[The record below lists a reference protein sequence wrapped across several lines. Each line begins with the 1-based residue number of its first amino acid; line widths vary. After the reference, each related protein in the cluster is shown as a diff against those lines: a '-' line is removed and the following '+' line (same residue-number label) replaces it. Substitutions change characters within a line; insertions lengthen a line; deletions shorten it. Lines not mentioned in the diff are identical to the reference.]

1 MRFDLSSYFED
12 PELKET
18 LAKYEGMV
26 KNHTPAY
33 FDADELT
40 DIAEYYAAHERQ
52 EEAEQVID
60 FALRLHPND
69 TDVLIFHARTLA
81 MKGDLD
87 GAYQVADLI
96 EDKNDIEARF
106 LQADLLMEQ
115 NKMEEADL
123 IFQQMAAEEDNE
135 LDLLFDIVMD
145 YIEVNQA
152 YYAAEWIKRI
162 NELYDVEK
170 LIRKNRKFRDMMSEF
185 HLTFNEPDKAIPFLR
200 ITLDEDPYSIPHWVE
215 LGKCCI
221 QAFKLPEAHEALDFA
236 LAIDDKHPEALT
248 LKAFAYHQQNDMK
261 KSVEYFQKVR
271 DLDLGNPR
279 PVLQLAYTYFD
290 MQDYRMALNYM
301 KTFMSMRG
309 KTSSYEDAEH
319 FSFLALCYA
328 GVKEWDEGS
337 RYLIDAEALD
347 RNNPLLKLNGAQF
360 YLMMG
365 EKMLV
370 EAFIH
375 DALKLVP
382 ADERSFYLMKSATLC
397 FDYQAFD
404 LAKQYFETIVK
415 ESPEEGKSAYFFL
428 MYCCFYLED
437 SIGVMHYFA
446 RIQREMPDV
455 YAEMGN
461 PEEAILS
468 DKRFNNLLQAL
479 KEGVKDGSIDLSKY

>member
-1 MRFDLSSYFED
+1 MSSYFED
-12 PELKET
+12 PEFKET

-26 KNHTPAY
+26 NNHTPAY

-69 TDVLIFHARTLA
+69 TDVLIFRARTLA

-115 NKMEEADL
+115 DKMEEADM

-135 LDLLFDIVMD
+135 LDLLFDITMD

-162 NELYDVEK
+162 NELYDIEK
-170 LIRKNRKFRDMMSEF
+170 LVKKSRKFRDMMSEF
-185 HLTFNEPDKAIPFLR
+185 HLTFNEPEKAIPFLR
-200 ITLDEDPYSIPHWVE
+200 ITLDEDPYSIAHWVE

-236 LAIDDKHPEALT
+236 LAIDDKHAEALT

-261 KSVEYFQKVR
+261 KSIEYFQRVR
-271 DLDLGNPR
+271 DLDFGNPR

-301 KTFMSMRG
+301 KTFMTMRG
-309 KTSSYEDAEH
+309 KTTTYEDAEH
-319 FSFLALCYA
+319 YSFLALCYA
-328 GVKEWDEGS
+328 GVKDWDEGS
-337 RYLIDAEALD
+337 RYLIDAEAMD
-347 RNNPLLKLNGAQF
+347 RNNPLLKLKGAQF

-365 EKMLV
+365 EEMLV
-370 EAFIH
+370 EAFIRT
-375 DALKLVP
+375 ALDLVAP
-382 ADERSFYLMKSATLC
+382 DERSFYLLKSASLC
-397 FDYQAFD
+397 FDYHAFG
-404 LAKQYFETIVK
+404 LAKNYFETLVK
-415 ESPEEGKSAYFFL
+415 EYPEEGKSAYFFL
-428 MYCCFYLED
+428 MYCYFYLENPK
-437 SIGVMHYFA
+437 GVLRYFA

-461 PEEAILS
+461 PEESLLN
-468 DKRFNNLLQAL
+468 DVRFNNLLHSL
-479 KEGVKDGSIDLSKY
+479 KEGVSNGSIDLSKYYE